1 MAVLKQWLLGVIAC
15 AIMISFLN
23 RLCAA
28 GSMRSV
34 SRFTGGL
41 MLLLTMLRAAP
52 LFSADLSASERPSYS
67 DTVFELEQEL
77 NKEREEAFSDG
88 IAAAAEAYIED
99 KARLMG
105 LSVLAEVQVL
115 PEQGTP
121 VPSGVRLTG
130 PYSRDLADAIEQ
142 ELKIPKERQV
152 WNEG

>member
-1 MAVLKQWLLGVIAC
+1 MVVLKQWLLSVIAC
-15 AIMISFLN
+15 AMMISFLT
-23 RLCAA
+23 RLCPA

-34 SRFTGGL
+34 SRFAGGL
-41 MLLLTMLRAAP
+41 LLLFTMLRAAP
-52 LFSADLSASERPSYS
+52 LLSADSIVWEPPSYG
-67 DTVFELEQEL
+67 DTVSGLEQEL
-77 NKEREEAFSDG
+77 EKEREEAFSDG